1 MTQPSLEKKIVSSSL
16 KSNEAFVRI
25 DKASKIE
32 NAYTPYT
39 SYLLKLIGRFYDNDK
54 DAKNVDVDVLIGW
67 IEQDIPIKN
76 QSLYINYLR
85 ECSGV
90 DVSAINIAD
99 LVLSTR
105 KKNIGNK
112 LAQALL
118 EDDSNKINSLKEQY
132 DSLDVAEEEEEE
144 EDFCGEG
151 VSELLAVE
159 QAGIG
164 ARIKLLPKR
173 LNEICKSRAR
183 RGHHIVLFAR
193 PECFSADSQLL
204 TTAGWKPVGAITRED
219 KVASVDAFRNVSWEH
234 PNQLTARTDFAYG
247 YNIRNKKGQI
257 DLLVSPGHRMI
268 YEVNGAIKEETA
280 EEIRYYQGMKT
291 YTSAFAT
298 GSKVWG
304 PLDVVAV
311 AYQADGRT
319 RVYESH
325 GYSGEGFGHEI
336 TVYKQRKVERLRT
349 ALEQAGI
356 EYSTWETSR
365 GHTGFY
371 FRLPNKLDKDFSW
384 LNINEISVPYARKFA
399 EELGHWDGSFRSDTR
414 WKYSNTNEEA
424 IDKAQAVV
432 CLAGYSTF
440 KSKVVDK
447 REYIPCYE
455 LHIRSSYAPID
466 GQSITKTVVE
476 NPGTMYCLSVS
487 TGMVL
492 VRRNGVVSVQGNTG
506 KTAATLTL
514 AYGFALQGLETI
526 IFGNEEPVHDTRM
539 RAMCCFT
546 GLTEDEIKAGPQK
559 AQELLDKR
567 GWNLV
572 RFIPLHPGTPKQ
584 IERYVDRYK
593 PDVIIV
599 DQIRNLA
606 VGAETRVNQLEMAA
620 TAIRNIAKRH
630 NCLGISITQAGDSAD
645 NKLVLEMGDVDFSN
659 CLAKGTQVLMYDG
672 SKKAVEDIRIGEQ
685 VMGMDGTIRNVL
697 ATGRGVQ
704 PLYKIT
710 HKNGDNYTVNQSHIM
725 TVRNSDNRM
734 EAGIAGGCV
743 GDLPLQTLLDRPG
756 LLKRLKGIWSE
767 GSDFITKSL
776 PIDPYLFGLW
786 LADGFS
792 HTFSISTSDEQLANY
807 LCNKYKKLVPSTRIV
822 NVKNII
828 VSFMRQN
835 NGHRNPLN
843 NVLRGLGVIRNKHI
857 PDVYLRSSREQRLQL
872 LAGLID
878 GDGSLRRT
886 KTTASDCFT
895 IYIGD
900 NEQLANDTLELCKS
914 LGFYCTKGK
923 SHPTCFVVRLSGA
936 VTKIPTVLD
945 RKKATRDSQIR
956 FLSSNL
962 TIEKV
967 TDSGEFYGITVD
979 KDKRYVLGNY
989 IVTHNTGIP
998 ATADLMVGIGV
1009 NKEYEANGMRVL
1021 STPKNKIGGVH
1032 SNFPVKINTAISR
1045 LEDI

>member
-39 SYLLKLIGRFYDNDK
+39 SYLLKLIDRFYDNDK

-67 IEQDIPIKN
+67 IEQDIPIKS

-85 ECSGV
+85 ECYGV

-99 LVLSTR
+99 LVLSAR

-173 LNEICKSRAR
+173 LNEICKGRAR

-193 PECFSADSQLL
+193 PE
-204 TTAGWKPVGAITRED
+204 
-219 KVASVDAFRNVSWEH
+219 
-234 PNQLTARTDFAYG
+234 
-247 YNIRNKKGQI
+247 
-257 DLLVSPGHRMI
+257 
-268 YEVNGAIKEETA
+268 
-280 EEIRYYQGMKT
+280 
-291 YTSAFAT
+291 
-298 GSKVWG
+298 
-304 PLDVVAV
+304 
-311 AYQADGRT
+311 
-319 RVYESH
+319 
-325 GYSGEGFGHEI
+325 
-336 TVYKQRKVERLRT
+336 
-349 ALEQAGI
+349 
-356 EYSTWETSR
+356 
-365 GHTGFY
+365 
-371 FRLPNKLDKDFSW
+371 
-384 LNINEISVPYARKFA
+384 
-399 EELGHWDGSFRSDTR
+399 
-414 WKYSNTNEEA
+414 
-424 IDKAQAVV
+424 
-432 CLAGYSTF
+432 
-440 KSKVVDK
+440 
-447 REYIPCYE
+447 
-455 LHIRSSYAPID
+455 
-466 GQSITKTVVE
+466 
-476 NPGTMYCLSVS
+476 
-487 TGMVL
+487 
-492 VRRNGVVSVQGNTG
+492 TG

-546 GLTEDEIKAGPQK
+546 GLTEEEIKANPQK

-584 IERYVDRYK
+584 IERYVERYK

-630 NCLGISITQAGDSAD
+630 NCMGVSITQAGDSAD

-685 VMGMDGTIRNVL
+685 VMGMDGTVRNVL

-828 VSFMRQN
+828 VSFMRQD

-900 NEQLANDTLELCKS
+900 NEQLANDTIELCKS
-914 LGFYCTKGK
+914 LGFYCMKGK

-945 RKKATRDSQIR
+945 RKKATRDRQIR

-1032 SNFPVKINTAISR
+1032 SNFPVKINTTISR